1 MNRNTKSGIK
11 QYPVI
16 APNQERM
23 YQVIRRPHISEKTA
37 GMADKSQQI
46 TFEVARDA
54 NKSEIKAAV
63 EKLFDVKV
71 EGVTTSNVKGKAKRS
86 GRTMGKRK
94 DWKKASVRLA
104 EGHDIDFIGMAS

>member
-1 MNRNTKSGIK
+1 MSRTSNHGIK
-11 QYPVI
+11 QYPVET
-16 APNQERM
+16 PSKERM

-37 GMADKSQQI
+37 GAADKFQQI
-46 TFEVARDA
+46 TFEVAPDA
-54 NKSEIKAAV
+54 NKSEVKAAV

-71 EGVTTSNVKGKAKRS
+71 DQIKTSIVKGKSKRF
-86 GRTMGKRK
+86 GKNMGKRK

>member
-1 MNRNTKSGIK
+1 MNRTSK
-11 QYPVI
+11 
-16 APNQERM
+16 APSQERM
-23 YQVIRRPHISEKTA
+23 YQVIRRPHISEKSA
-37 GMADKSQQI
+37 MAADKHQQI

-71 EGVTTSNVKGKAKRS
+71 DEVKTSIVKGKTKRF
-86 GRTMGKRK
+86 GKNMGKRS

-104 EGHDIDFIGMAS
+104 EGHDIDFISMAG

>member
-1 MNRNTKSGIK
+1 MTTTSNSGIK
-11 QYPVI
+11 QYTASTPS
-16 APNQERM
+16 QERM

-37 GMADKSQQI
+37 TAADKHQQI
-46 TFEVARDA
+46 TFEVAKDA

-71 EGVTTSNVKGKAKRS
+71 DEVKTLVVKGKAKRF
-86 GRTMGKRK
+86 GKNMGKRN